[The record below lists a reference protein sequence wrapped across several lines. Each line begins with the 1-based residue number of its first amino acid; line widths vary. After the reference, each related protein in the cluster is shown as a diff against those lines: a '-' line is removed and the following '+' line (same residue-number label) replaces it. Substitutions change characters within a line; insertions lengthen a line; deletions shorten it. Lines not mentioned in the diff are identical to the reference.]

1 MKKLLFVVA
10 AMLCVVGCEYD
21 DTEIKNSIEQIEKRL
36 SAVETVQNAYKNNL
50 FIKSV
55 VQTTNGYT
63 ITFSDGSTATITNG
77 KDGDTLIESIT
88 ISESE
93 VTFVLTDGRR
103 FSIPLYNALS
113 VTFDVDDTVVVAPNS
128 TLTVGYSVESNIKD
142 IVVEVTSSADI
153 KARVVKEGDLTGKIE
168 IKTGETIDEYS
179 KVIAFVSNGEK
190 VIMRSITFEQE
201 GLQIVDNATKNASA
215 EGGEV
220 VLEYLTN
227 VECEAVIPED
237 VQSWI
242 SVVPATR
249 AMEKQSITL
258 KVESNEG
265 AIRSADVIVK
275 SADGK
280 LSVTYTITQEPDL
293 DYQLALERKAL
304 IAIYNA
310 LDGDNWTNNENWCSD
325 KPVGEWYGVD
335 CSEGFIWALSLG
347 NNNLKGEIPN
357 EIGNLSNIR
366 LLELNHNQ
374 ISGMVPKEMR
384 KLNKLHSLNLS
395 YTDISGPFFE
405 GIEGLCDLEI
415 LQLVGCPN
423 ITSIP
428 ENIKYLQKLFSLR
441 VSGIISKR
449 INCSLPSTIG
459 ECKALREIEFIWAN
473 AENEIPRSIGAL
485 SNLTYL
491 NLSNANYKGSIPVE
505 ISNCYN
511 LRVLDLQENNLSGG
525 LPAQIGKMNSLRQII
540 LMKNHLTGD
549 IPKSLLDNKTL
560 WSRCWAM
567 VMYGNNFNNCY
578 IPAPQF
584 TVKGYYGNT
593 IHSESLYK
601 SNKYTALIQ
610 TNLDSDINS
619 RNINILKEI
628 YDKYK
633 EHGLNVVDCVSCNR
647 YYHGQEYNMVTQY
660 VENYNIP
667 WEVVVL
673 TDDNNL
679 FSADY
684 NLSGWGDW
692 YPLNDSPGIVL
703 IDNSGEVI
711 MYSSQYYGDTG
722 YTKLDNYLS
731 EYLLG
736 IIPTLPYESTDYTKD
751 GSYSLLQ
758 RAQTGNGIDIVLM
771 GDGYSD
777 RLIESGDYD
786 NAMDQAMNMFF
797 SNEPYKSYRDLFN
810 VYAVYAVSANEG
822 FETGRESTALNSSFM
837 GGTGIEGNA
846 EKVFKYALKV
856 IDEERMDN
864 ASIIVVLNSTNYAG
878 TCYCFNG
885 EYCDYGSGISI
896 SYVPIQDGLELFGS
910 TILHEANGHGFAKL
924 ADEYSY
930 EYMGEAPAD
939 YVSQTKN
946 EQKNWGWWK
955 NVDFTS
961 DTSKVLWSK
970 FIADERYKYDGLG
983 AFEGGLTYW
992 TGVWRP
998 TENSIMRY
1006 NTGGFNAPSRE
1017 AIYYRIHKLAYG
1029 DSWQYDYEK
1038 FVEYDAI
1045 NRKTGA
1051 EQAAAHTMVLR
1062 PFAPTA
1068 PPVVVGKTW
1077 REALGK

>member
-1 MKKLLFVVA
+1 MKKFSIFTLIVALFAACTNDTTEDLSLSIPDALKVSFDNQSRVELDPNCQTVWTKGDKVSVFHNSDSNDCYEYQGETGEREGILHRTTQGTATTTADKIVVVYPYNENYTISHA
-10 AMLCVVGCEYD
+10 TSSIDVTIPAVQYYKSGSYGVGANLMVATGTGDNFSLKSLCGWVKLQFKGSEKLTKITLRGNNNEQIAGLATANYDNYTLALIASNLSSGADSEVGGILVTEEEYV
-21 DTEIKNSIEQIEKRL
+21 TEITLDLGDGVQL
-36 SAVETVQNAYKNNL
+36 TETPTDFYFTLAPQTFKKGITVTATADSGTYMT
-50 FIKSV
+50 
-55 VQTTNGYT
+55 QTT
-63 ITFSDGSTATITNG
+63 D
-77 KDGDTLIESIT
+77 KEIT
-88 ISESE
+88 IS
-93 VTFVLTDGRR
+93 R
-103 FSIPLYNALS
+103 N
-113 VTFDVDDTVVVAPNS
+113 
-128 TLTVGYSVESNIKD
+128 
-142 IVVEVTSSADI
+142 
-153 KARVVKEGDLTGKIE
+153 
-168 IKTGETIDEYS
+168 TIQP
-179 KVIAFVSNGEK
+179 
-190 VIMRSITFEQE
+190 MT
-201 GLQIVDNATKNASA
+201 
-215 EGGEV
+215 
-220 VLEYLTN
+220 
-227 VECEAVIPED
+227 AV
-237 VQSWI
+237 
-242 SVVPATR
+242 
-249 AMEKQSITL
+249 
-258 KVESNEG
+258 
-265 AIRSADVIVK
+265 
-275 SADGK
+275 
-280 LSVTYTITQEPDL
+280 DL
-293 DYQLALERKAL
+293 DQQAQLALEREAL

-325 KPVGEWYGVD
+325 KPVSEWYGVI
-335 CSEGFIWALSLG
+335 CGESFIWGLQLG

-357 EIGNLSNIR
+357 EIGNLSNIQS
-366 LLELNHNQ
+366 LVLGNNQ

-384 KLNKLHSLNLS
+384 KLNKLHSLDLS

-405 GIEGLCDLEI
+405 GIEGLCDLES

-423 ITSIP
+423 ITSIS
-428 ENIKYLQKLFSLR
+428 ENIKYLQKLSMLR

-459 ECKALREIEFIWAN
+459 ECKALRELDFGWAN

-491 NLSNANYKGSIPVE
+491 NLYNANYKGSIPVE
-505 ISNCYN
+505 ISNCHN
-511 LRVLDLQENNLSGG
+511 LKVLNLEENNLSGG
-525 LPAQIGKMNSLRQII
+525 LPTQIGKMNSLRQII

-593 IHSESLYK
+593 INSESLYK

-619 RNINILKEI
+619 QDINILKEI

-633 EHGLNVVDCVSCNR
+633 EHGLNVVDCVS
-647 YYHGQEYNMVTQY
+647 YHMCDGQEYNIATQY

-684 NLSGWGDW
+684 NLSGWGSW

-722 YTKLDNYLS
+722 YAKLDNYLS

-751 GSYSLLQ
+751 GSYRLLQ

-786 NAMDQAMNMFF
+786 NTMDQAMNMFF

-837 GGTGIEGNA
+837 GGTLIEGNA

-878 TCYCFNG
+878 TCYYFNG

-910 TILHEANGHGFAKL
+910 TILHEACGHGFAKL
-924 ADEYSY
+924 ADEYAY
-930 EYMGEAPAD
+930 EEMGAVPSD
-939 YVSQTKN
+939 YVSQIQSQQN
-946 EQKNWGWWK
+946 NWGWWK
-955 NVDFTS
+955 NVDFTA
-961 DTSKVLWSK
+961 DPAAILWAK
-970 FIADERYKYDGLG
+970 FIADSRYTAENIG

-992 TGVWRP
+992 SGVWRP

-1029 DSWQYDYEK
+1029 NSWTYDYEK
-1038 FVEYDAI
+1038 FVEWDAI
-1045 NRKTGA
+1045 NRTQTA
-1051 EQAAAHTMVLR
+1051 IPAAFDPMVLR
-1062 PFAPTA
+1062 HCEPTA

-1077 REALGK
+1077 KEAIKK